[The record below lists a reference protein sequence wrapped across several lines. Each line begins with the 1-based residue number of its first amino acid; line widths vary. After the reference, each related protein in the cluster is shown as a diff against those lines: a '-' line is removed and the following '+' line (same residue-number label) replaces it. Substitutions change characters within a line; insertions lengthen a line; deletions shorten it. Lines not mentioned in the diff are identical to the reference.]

1 VACAPWFK
9 ERGIAMLGTD
19 TSNDIRPNEYGNI
32 VSPLHIAC
40 LVYLGVWLIDNANLE
55 EAAEAAARHN
65 RYEFM
70 LSIGPLRLRHVT
82 GSPVNPIA
90 IF

>member
-1 VACAPWFK
+1 
-9 ERGIAMLGTD
+9 MSGTD
-19 TSNDIRPNEYGNI
+19 TSNDIKPSHYAT
-32 VSPLHIAC
+32 VTAPLHTVS
-40 LVYLGVWLIDNANLE
+40 LVTLGMWLIDNTNLE
-55 EAAEAAARHN
+55 QLAEACRQRD

-70 LSIGPLRLRHVT
+70 LTMGPLKLRNVT